1 MNFDKLFESKPIQML
16 QELGG
21 KMQSNKVFSSIS
33 GGMMGTMNL
42 ILAGAVFSIIS
53 MLLNISGIL
62 ETTDP
67 VYQWLQLPYNMT
79 MGVVGLAASF
89 GVAYSYTKNLEMKG
103 EVANGFVSMF
113 LFMMV
118 CAPVQ
123 QVALA
128 DGSTKSMLD
137 TSFLGGSG
145 MFTAIIMA
153 ILVVRIIKFFQDH
166 HIALKMPDS
175 VPPFLSDSF
184 ATLIPLLANI
194 VLWLGL
200 NTLLQNVM
208 GANIPAAIMGILSI
222 PLNALVSGP
231 GMIVIVF
238 IAMLFWSV
246 GIHGSMIAYM
256 VIMPVMMQAYGV
268 NAELVA
274 SGADPVFNPVFLFGA
289 AACCGGTGNTL
300 PLAVH
305 FLRAK
310 SEQCRAIGKA
320 SVVPAIFNISEP
332 IVFGAPIMF
341 NPILCIPFILNAV
354 IMTGIF
360 YAGFMV
366 GFFQPPH
373 VLIMTALPVILHD
386 FLQSLAWQNC
396 LLPVIGFVLGFLIY
410 APFVKMYDKQ
420 CLANETASE

>member
-1 MNFDKLFESKPIQML
+1 MRRA
-16 QELGG
+16 
-21 KMQSNKVFSSIS
+21 SS
-33 GGMMGTMNL
+33 
-42 ILAGAVFSIIS
+42 
-53 MLLNISGIL
+53 
-62 ETTDP
+62 
-67 VYQWLQLPYNMT
+67 
-79 MGVVGLAASF
+79 GLAASF
-89 GVAYSYTKNLEMKG
+89 SVAYSYTKNLEMKG

-123 QVALA
+123 QVTLA
-128 DGSTKSMLD
+128 DGSTKNMLD
-137 TSFLGGSG
+137 SSFLGGSG

-246 GIHGSMIAYM
+246 GIHGTMIAYM

-274 SGADPVFNPVFLFGA
+274 SGTDPVFNPVFLFGA
-289 AACCGGTGNTL
+289 AACCGGTGT
-300 PLAVH
+300 PCRWPSISCAPSPSSAAPSAR
-305 FLRAK
+305 RA
-310 SEQCRAIGKA
+310 SCPRF
-320 SVVPAIFNISEP
+320 SISP
-332 IVFGAPIMF
+332 SRSSSAHRSCSTRSCAFR
-341 NPILCIPFILNAV
+341 
-354 IMTGIF
+354 
-360 YAGFMV
+360 
-366 GFFQPPH
+366 
-373 VLIMTALPVILHD
+373 
-386 FLQSLAWQNC
+386 S
-396 LLPVIGFVLGFLIY
+396 
-410 APFVKMYDKQ
+410 
-420 CLANETASE
+420 S